1 MDAQPIRIHAGCGDV
16 ACLAAYLLLPGPRTE
31 QAELLWDLFGGF
43 AEELKISQ
51 DGVID
56 EFIAFELLSTETG
69 CVADHLAAELPHVLE
84 EERPVTGG
92 ALISQGQQPPV
103 QSAP

>member
-1 MDAQPIRIHAGCGDV
+1 MLV
-16 ACLAAYLLLPGPRTE
+16 AAMLPALRPTCCCLARERSRLSS
-31 QAELLWDLFGGF
+31 WDLFGGF

-51 DGVID
+51 DSVIND
-56 EFIAFELLSTETG
+56 FIACELLSTETG
-69 CVADHLAAELPHVLE
+69 CVAGHLAAELTHVLQKK
-84 EERPVTGG
+84 RPVTGG

>member
-1 MDAQPIRIHAGCGDV
+1 MHNRYGSMLVV
-16 ACLAAYLLLPGPRTE
+16 AMLPALRPTCCCLARERSRLSS
-31 QAELLWDLFGGF
+31 WDLFGGF

-69 CVADHLAAELPHVLE
+69 CVADHLAAELPHVLQKK
-84 EERPVTGG
+84 RPVTGG

>member
-1 MDAQPIRIHAGCGDV
+1 MDAQPKRIHAGCGHA
-16 ACLAAYLLLPGPRTE
+16 ACLAAYLFCLARERSRLSS
-31 QAELLWDLFGGF
+31 WDLFGGF

-51 DGVID
+51 DSVIN
-56 EFIAFELLSTETG
+56 EFIACELLSTETG
-69 CVADHLAAELPHVLE
+69 CVAGHLAAELTHVLQKK
-84 EERPVTGG
+84 RPVTGG